1 MGRSTPSRN
10 SEEQG
15 LSSTSTLISTISLG
29 EKNMSVE
36 GDEHHN
42 HLVLFSPTLFLLTF
56 LVVLITAGL
65 GVTMICW
72 FVIHTRQGGF
82 MDIWTEGAFLL
93 DEGTQLEGN
102 LEAARL
108 AGLTIASAAVSSL
121 LALLIWR

>member
-29 EKNMSVE
+29 EKDMSVE
-36 GDEHHN
+36 SDERHN

-65 GVTMICW
+65 GVTMIYW
-72 FVIHTRQGGF
+72 FVAHTHQGGL

-93 DEGTQLEGN
+93 DEGTQLEGD